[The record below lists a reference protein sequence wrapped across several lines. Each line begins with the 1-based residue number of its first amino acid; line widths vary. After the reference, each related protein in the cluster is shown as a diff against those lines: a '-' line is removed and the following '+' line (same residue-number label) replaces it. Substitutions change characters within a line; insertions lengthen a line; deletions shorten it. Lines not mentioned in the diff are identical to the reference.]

1 MFLHIKIIL
10 KKLRKILYVV
20 CVIGIILN
28 TAMLVFNVI
37 NGSPVNVVVVNFLSS
52 VALFISLAHRKK
64 RNENGK

>member
-1 MFLHIKIIL
+1 MFLRIKIIL
-10 KKLRKILYVV
+10 KKLRKVLYVV
-20 CVIGIILN
+20 CIVGIMLN

-37 NGSPVNVVVVNFLSS
+37 NGSPASVVIVNFLSS